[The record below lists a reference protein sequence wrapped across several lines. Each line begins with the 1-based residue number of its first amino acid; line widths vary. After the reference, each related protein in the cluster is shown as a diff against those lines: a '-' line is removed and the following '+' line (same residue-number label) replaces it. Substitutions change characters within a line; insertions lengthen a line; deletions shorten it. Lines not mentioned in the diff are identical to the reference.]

1 MEMLIKIDTQRNPDF
16 PVSAKDLYLF
26 LSIDN
31 GRHFQEWSNR
41 NIIEGFDQGFD
52 YQTYCPDGRSRNIDQ
67 GFDNQTSPL
76 SGVKSDNRDT
86 LKNKSNPNHR
96 PLTDYLLTMDCAK
109 EVAMMSRCE
118 NGRTARKYFI
128 AVEKDWR
135 KNNSMFAG
143 LVAMDDNGREM
154 YNFFS
159 VMERMGV
166 EPSNQQLGGLVRAY
180 RTELKKMD
188 NGEWYVSCELAKGL
202 KGKQEMVQVRSAIK
216 EKVALMAARFVQM
229 EMFN

>member
-1 MEMLIKIDTQRNPDF
+1 MEMLIKIDTQRSPDY

-31 GRHFQEWSNR
+31 GSNYSR
-41 NIIEGFDQGFD
+41 WAKMNIEQVFDQGFD
-52 YQTYCPDGRSRNIDQ
+52 YQTLRHN
-67 GFDNQTSPL
+67 
-76 SGVKSDNRDT
+76 GVKSNYQDT

-96 PLTDYLLTMDCAK
+96 PLTDYILTMDCAK